1 LNRIRVRIGLRLLL
15 LLVAL
20 SCVLVAYLR
29 ALLDLRREAI
39 RADILNLE
47 HQQYMLGFTSKY
59 DSQAASDLQ
68 KVKLEIAAKRQQIGV
83 GQ

>member
-1 LNRIRVRIGLRLLL
+1 MKRIRIRIGLRLLL

-39 RADILNLE
+39 RADIFKLE
-47 HQQYMLGFTSKY
+47 HQQYLLSFDAKY
-59 DSQAASDLQ
+59 NPQAVPGLQ
-68 KVKLEIAAKRQQIGV
+68 KVTLEIAAKRRQIGLAE
-83 GQ
+83 

>member
-1 LNRIRVRIGLRLLL
+1 MNRIRVRIGLRLLL